1 MSSAEQRRLALVPW
15 LLGAGAALLY
25 LGFPSAYYNFDGVA
39 CAIAVELGDL
49 KHLAHGNHLAYGL
62 LGWAWTGLWRL
73 FGYAGPALPALQALD
88 SLLGGLGAG
97 LFCRFLLRRLSLPP
111 LAAVSASAG
120 LSLSYAWWFW
130 SLEAQVYLL
139 GAVFLVLAADAAW
152 AEEPSP
158 WGAGACLGCAALGHV
173 GHVMFLPAALCLIHR
188 PGKARRLWPR
198 FAAAFCLTVLAAYG
212 AAALCCVKPHSPE
225 DWRLWL
231 LGSAA
236 LSPDRSFTWHGA
248 GTAAASLSAWLAM
261 TLRIFAD
268 PVGLPQPWSSLG
280 WLLAAAALA
289 AAVAGLRG
297 RRGRTAKA
305 AWLWLGGYAALYICW
320 QPFTMVYRITDLIVL
335 WLLIAHWA
343 APSPWRGRA
352 LAGLALALGLF
363 NAILLIRPQTDP
375 GRNAAY
381 QEALRIARD
390 TPEEA
395 WVLAAARGQVYI
407 PYFAGRNPLNLRYF
421 EGRPEA
427 LDRRLEQLLREGS
440 PVFVPGS
447 VHDDGAWKGFF
458 ARHELEPAGA
468 PDGRLY
474 RIGTKG
480 KPSGSSTKKLNT
492 APAAR
497 KGPKGTGSAM
507 RSSPFSTRPTP

>member
-1 MSSAEQRRLALVPW
+1 MNFSERGRLQLLPW
-15 LLGAGAALLY
+15 LLGAGAAFLY
-25 LGFPSAYYNFDGVA
+25 LGTPSSYYNFDGVA

-62 LGWAWTGLWRL
+62 LGWAWAGLWRL
-73 FGYAGPALPALQALD
+73 FGYAGPALLALQALD

-97 LFCRFLLRRLSLPP
+97 LFCRFLLRRLSLSP

-130 SLEAQVYLL
+130 SLEAQVYML

-152 AEEPSP
+152 AEEPRP
-158 WGAGACLGCAALGHV
+158 WKAGAWLGCAVLGHI

-198 FAAAFCLTVLAAYG
+198 FAAAFGLVVLSAYG
-212 AAALCCVKPHSPE
+212 AAALWCVRPGTPQ

-268 PVGLPQPWSSLG
+268 PAGLPQPWSGLG

-297 RRGRTAKA
+297 RGRTAKA

-335 WLLIAHWA
+335 WLLVAHWA
-343 APSPWRGRA
+343 APAPWRGRA
-352 LAGLALALGLF
+352 LAGFALALGLF
-363 NAILLIRPQTDP
+363 NGLLLIRPQTAP

-381 QEALRIARD
+381 QEALRISGD

-395 WVLAAARGQVYI
+395 WVVTAARGQVYI
-407 PYFAGRNPLNLRYF
+407 PYFAGRKPLNLRYF

-427 LDRRLEQLLREGS
+427 LALRLEELRRQGA
-440 PVFVPGS
+440 PVFVTGAVS
-447 VHDDGAWKGFF
+447 EEGAWKGFF
-458 ARHELEPAGA
+458 EQYELEAAGA
-468 PDGRLY
+468 PGARLY

-480 KPSGSSTKKLNT
+480 KPSGSRMKKLNT

-507 RSSPFSTRPTP
+507 RSSPLSTRPTP